1 MEKRK
6 DISVVV
12 TQTLCSRVTL
22 KYIPVLEN
30 CSPNLPL
37 MYCRQYMTLPELL
50 NTLHKMV
57 LSDTQIEEG
66 MRNHILMSIGSVD
79 TWTDFNLKVEEA

>member
-1 MEKRK
+1 
-6 DISVVV
+6 
-12 TQTLCSRVTL
+12 
-22 KYIPVLEN
+22 
-30 CSPNLPL
+30 
-37 MYCRQYMTLPELL
+37 MTLPELL